1 MKKKVFA
8 VLGAC
13 VLLTA
18 TAYAQRPLKM
28 AKQSFDAM
36 TGGVPSAF
44 STRVPVTVLSADVVG
59 NVVRRAQFATAN
71 QMYLSSAELFKR
83 VQANEALKALPAETV
98 RLLETKFGRL
108 DEIVKLKS
116 TSFNGYR
123 GALLSERPMLK
134 QKVFL
139 DPQVNSML
147 NVLDIQHYM
156 QVNNNEFPQLFAP
169 MKNGWKTTAK
179 GLDTADGNSA
189 FFKVLDILVQQQA
202 GKVSPAIVNQLV
214 MLRSAAC
221 NRPSIDALVKSLG
234 DWHEAFPNA
243 GDPKLP
249 TEIEN
254 VNVWRE
260 AEKLWL
266 VTEIRLLQ
274 LTPGIELPEVLKN
287 AVVTQ

>member
-1 MKKKVFA
+1 MNKKVFA

-13 VLLTA
+13 ALLTA

-28 AKQSFDAM
+28 AKHVTEAM
-36 TGGVPSAF
+36 TGGLPSVF
-44 STRVPVTVLSADVVG
+44 STKIPVTVLQADVLG
-59 NVVRRAQFATAN
+59 NVVRRAQFAAAN
-71 QMYLSSAELFKR
+71 QMYMPSAELFKR
-83 VQANEALKALPAETV
+83 VQANEALKAFSAEEV

-116 TSFNGYR
+116 AAFEGYR
-123 GALLSERPMLK
+123 GALLSERPVL
-134 QKVFL
+134 QQEILL
-139 DPQVNSML
+139 DSQVSSML

-156 QVNNNEFPQLFAP
+156 QLNNNEFPQLFTP
-169 MKNGWKTTAK
+169 MENGWKTTAK
-179 GLDTADGNSA
+179 GLDTAEGNKI
-189 FFKVLDILVQQQA
+189 FFKVLDILVQEQA
-202 GKVSPAIVNQLV
+202 GKVNPAIINQLV
-214 MLRSAAC
+214 MLRSAAS
-221 NRPSIDALVKSLG
+221 NHPSIDALVKALA

-254 VNVWRE
+254 VNLWHE

-274 LTPGIELPEVLKN
+274 LTPDIELPEVLKT
-287 AVVTQ
+287 AQVTL